1 MVPPIGSMNP
11 PGTPIMLAFC
21 LHKLTRCQKPIVFI
35 SETVPTFSF
44 PRALPPLS
52 RYLKV
57 GTSEPRLFLLIFNS
71 RVLAYYCILSTLGHT
86 SCPVLLLAVPASG
99 AVVPLSH
106 NASPPSLVCCLLW
119 FFSSR
124 NPTRPGDTHRRSF
137 ELRVPA
143 HLLTQLCHLTGSCYA
158 GPLSSPHLH
167 SPRRGLIRQSLS
179 WLNSRASRRSASCRQ
194 GHQRRSTW
202 SHTAVS
208 T

>member
-1 MVPPIGSMNP
+1 MNP

-35 SETVPTFSF
+35 SETVPSFSF
-44 PRALPPLS
+44 PSCSSPPFAVPKSWHIRASTLFAYLQLPC
-52 RYLKV
+52 
-57 GTSEPRLFLLIFNS
+57 
-71 RVLAYYCILSTLGHT
+71 AYYCILSTLGHT
-86 SCPVLLLAVPASG
+86 SCPVLLLAVPASA

-106 NASPPSLVCCLLW
+106 NAIPPSLVCCLLW
-119 FFSSR
+119 FFSSS